1 MAAIDFLRD
10 QGFTVR
16 KVGARVVVGPRGKI
30 TDDIRAYVKRYRL
43 ALLAELAANDGI
55 ERRCSWT
62 VLVPGYRPFTM
73 ISPPITRAEALDD
86 VQSRWADAQLA
97 PEVTTQ

>member
-1 MAAIDFLRD
+1 MTVLSHLHD
-10 QGFTVR
+10 QGLNVR
-16 KVGARVVVGPRGKI
+16 KIGARIILGPKALI
-30 TDDIRAYVKRYRL
+30 TDDIRKYVRRYRL

>member
-1 MAAIDFLRD
+1 MMAAIDFLRD

-30 TDDIRAYVKRYRL
+30 TDDIRSYVKRYRL

-55 ERRCSWT
+55 ERRAHWRVC
-62 VLVPGYRPFTM
+62 LPDCRPFVMVGEPCTH
-73 ISPPITRAEALDD
+73 AEALAHA
-86 VQSRWADAQLA
+86 QGIWPDA
-97 PEVTTQ
+97 EVEP